1 MRPVAGEAD
10 EFDGTLISE
19 VYLMVV
25 IAISLRVWLSVV
37 IFICNATK

>member
-1 MRPVAGEAD
+1 MRPVAREGD